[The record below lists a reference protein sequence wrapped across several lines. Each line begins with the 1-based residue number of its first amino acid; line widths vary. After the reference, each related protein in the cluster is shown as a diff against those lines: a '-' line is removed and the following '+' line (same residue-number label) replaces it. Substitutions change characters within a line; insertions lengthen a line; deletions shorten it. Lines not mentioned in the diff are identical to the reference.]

1 MRRFAVLSLAL
12 FALLVLPLSAF
23 ADSKWV
29 RGTVTAVGGDSV
41 TVKVM
46 GKDMTFKVDGS
57 TDVIIKGGSTASKAA
72 IAKGAT
78 GPTLGSLLK
87 VGEGVEVHYTDAML
101 ATEIRGGVDAGEGS
115 MSAEKPEGTS
125 ARGTVTTVAGNTLTV
140 KSGGADMKFMI
151 DAKTSVI
158 GEGIGTKRRALQAA
172 NKPVTIESLLA
183 ANDEVIVYFDK
194 MGEMM
199 HAREVRLVRAAK

>member
-57 TDVIIKGGSTASKAA
+57 TDVIIRGGSTATKAA
-72 IAKGAT
+72 MAAGAA

-101 ATEIRGGVDAGEGS
+101 ATEIRGGVDAGEGA
-115 MSAEKPEGTS
+115 MSTEKPEGTS
-125 ARGTVTTVAGNTLTV
+125 ARGAVTSITGNTLTV

-172 NKPVTIESLLA
+172 NKPVTMESLLA